1 MADFNEA
8 IRINPEFS
16 DAYYNRGVL
25 NLAKGNT
32 AQAVA
37 DFNEAIHCNPKSD
50 KAYNILAWVL
60 ATSPDDGIRNGA
72 KAVEYATKACKLTG
86 WTNPG
91 WIDSLAAAYAEIGKF
106 DEAFEWE
113 RRCLQLNIA
122 KNDVE
127 EIRKRLQLF
136 LDHHAFRETPNS

>member
-1 MADFNEA
+1 LADFNEA

-50 KAYNILAWVL
+50 KAYNNLAWVL

-72 KAVEYATKACKLTG
+72 KAVE
-86 WTNPG
+86 
-91 WIDSLAAAYAEIGKF
+91 
-106 DEAFEWE
+106 
-113 RRCLQLNIA
+113 
-122 KNDVE
+122 
-127 EIRKRLQLF
+127 
-136 LDHHAFRETPNS
+136 